1 MVVSIALSLSE
12 TGQFQDSIPKTSC
25 WRMPC
30 FHGLVTVFIRVV
42 DSPPVP
48 DLLTGD
54 GIKLYA
60 DEGVD
65 RENMFFLF
73 YFILFFDSSR
83 SVSIVVN

>member
-1 MVVSIALSLSE
+1 ML
-12 TGQFQDSIPKTSC
+12 
-25 WRMPC
+25 C

-65 RENMFFLF
+65 RENMFFFILF
-73 YFILFFDSSR
+73 YFIF
-83 SVSIVVN
+83 

>member
-1 MVVSIALSLSE
+1 
-12 TGQFQDSIPKTSC
+12 
-25 WRMPC
+25 MPC